1 MTRDRSLEATVL
13 LQDIL
18 IVLAAMMLS
27 RGAHALL
34 VNLVPTLKPPVAAG
48 DYAHLLLVFL
58 PTWIFAADR
67 LGIHRLRT
75 LTGGKLEIARRVILT
90 QAWGIAAIGLILT
103 FAQVSLNRSLIIV
116 FLALSTTMLL
126 VAKALQAPWLERR
139 RGQSRVLLIGDAPAE
154 VAGEFERLRGRHVER
169 WTGDDVA
176 GLKARFRTG
185 AVDEV
190 VLSGR
195 LPPDQLAAFVGA
207 CAEAGLPVFIP
218 IPLEPQALPLP
229 APEVETVGNNDYVVY
244 QPRKLDSGVLA
255 AKAIAD
261 RVLAAVLIV
270 LFAPIM
276 LLVALAV
283 LISVGRPVLFV
294 QRRAGLY
301 GHPFPMLKF
310 RTMHAGAD
318 AKRAALGVLNEMDGP
333 VFKMRDDPRVTAHRT
348 DPAPHQPRRAAAAVQ
363 RAGRPDEHR
372 RAAAAAA
379 RRDPGADRP
388 PPPPP
393 VDPPGAHLS
402 VAGERAQRS
411 DVRGVDGAGPRIRR
425 QLDAVAGP
433 RDPAAHHPGD
443 RQPPRR
449 AVAAQ
454 KFTCAGGHLWCV
466 VHRPHQR

>member
-1 MTRDRSLEATVL
+1 MTRDRSLETTVL

-18 IVLAAMMLS
+18 VVLAAMMLS

-34 VNLVPTLKPPVAAG
+34 VNEVPTLKPPVAAG

-116 FLALSTTMLL
+116 FLVLSTSMLL
-126 VAKALQAPWLERR
+126 VAKALQGPWLERR
-139 RGQSRVLLIGDAPAE
+139 RGHSRVLLIGDAPAA
-154 VAGEFERLRGRHVER
+154 VAGEFERLRGRQVET
-169 WTGDDVA
+169 WTGDDPA

-195 LPPDQLAAFVGA
+195 LPPEQLAAFVGA

-218 IPLEPQALPLP
+218 VPLETQALPLP
-229 APEVETVGNNDYVVY
+229 PPEVETVGNSDYVVY

-276 LLVALAV
+276 LLVGLAV
-283 LISVGRPVLFV
+283 MISVGRPVLFV

-318 AKRAALGVLNEMDGP
+318 AKRAALDALNEMDGP
-333 VFKMRDDPRVTAHRT
+333 VFKMRDDPRVTALGRILRRT
-348 DPAPHQPRRAAAAVQ
+348 SLDELPQLFNVLAGQMGIVGPRPLPLDETQALT
-363 RAGRPDEHR
+363 GRHR
-372 RAAAAAA
+372 R
-379 RRDPGADRP
+379 RLSLRPGLTCLWQ
-388 PPPPP
+388 
-393 VDPPGAHLS
+393 VSG
-402 VAGERAQRS
+402 RS
-411 DVRGVDGAGPRIRR
+411 DLTFAEWMALDLEYVDSWTLWLDLAILLRTIPAIVSRRGAR
-425 QLDAVAGP
+425 
-433 RDPAAHHPGD
+433 
-443 RQPPRR
+443 
-449 AVAAQ
+449 
-454 KFTCAGGHLWCV
+454 
-466 VHRPHQR
+466 